1 MNLNLVSSTEY
12 LKPWVRIFNK
22 CIKNYHSGAVEYFA
36 RESFGV
42 LVQEVLIEVGL
53 AASDHPN

>member
-1 MNLNLVSSTEY
+1 MNLNLVLSTEY
-12 LKPWVRIFNK
+12 LKPWVRIFYK
-22 CIKNYHSGAVEYFA
+22 CNKNYHSDAVEYFA

-53 AASDHPN
+53 AALDHPN